1 MTDQPM
7 NFFRTETVDESQKLT
22 EEVAMFAYLDHSL
35 EQARYAEEK
44 DRYKDRPKSLGA
56 GRVGHPHA
64 KLPWDRGCERA
75 LWFEMK
81 QYKSD
86 RPFPAKLYR
95 IFEMGHAAEKI
106 IAENLRLAGF
116 TLITEDPQGQQ
127 YGFAIGRDP
136 ETGHARYKGF
146 CDGVVIAGPEEIA
159 MANGDKVKLR
169 YPFLW
174 ENKGVSSKK
183 FKRFS
188 ADGVEKSHP
197 QYYAQV
203 LQYQNF
209 LQLYP
214 NPALLT
220 MLCRDSGD
228 LRVQFIRFNQ
238 KHTQAIIDRAAR
250 IIEAKGPL
258 VLERAADD
266 YEKLPCK
273 WCDFASHCK
282 AAEANRASA
291 SSPEFQGAPSWLG
304 PPK

>member
-1 MTDQPM
+1 MNQPM
-7 NFFRTETVDESQKLT
+7 NFFRTDTVDPSTKLT
-22 EEVAMFAYLDHSL
+22 EEVAMFTHLDTSL
-35 EQARYAEEK
+35 VAARQAEEK

-64 KLPWDRGCERA
+64 SLPWDRGCERA

-81 QYKSD
+81 MYPSD

-159 MANGDKVKLR
+159 LPNGDRVKLK

-174 ENKGVSSKK
+174 ENKGVNEKK
-183 FKRFS
+183 FNAFV
-188 ADGVEKSHP
+188 ANGVEKSHP
-197 QYYAQV
+197 QYYGQV
-203 LQYQNF
+203 QQYQNF

-220 MLCRDSGD
+220 MLNRNDGE
-228 LRVQFIRFNQ
+228 LRCEFIRFNQ

-258 VLERAADD
+258 MLDRAADE

-273 WCDFASHCK
+273 WCDFQSHCK
-282 AAEANRASA
+282 AAEANRGGNSA
-291 SSPEFQGAPSWLG
+291 DPQAAPAWL
-304 PPK
+304 KQD